1 MTPPPTG
8 PAEPLAPPQPARC
21 VLLFARSAQGEAGA
35 KGLGRAAAL
44 FALARRRL
52 VAAAAEL
59 GVDLVVVGPAG
70 SEDGFPE
77 SELAPGCRFL
87 LQQGAS
93 FGERLGN
100 AFGAV
105 RALGYG
111 QVVAVPTDVPLLGA
125 RHLAAA
131 FDALSEGAGAVLGPS
146 PDGGVYLI
154 GVRGDALP
162 LLSGVRWR
170 TARVLADLAA
180 NAADIGSP
188 VVLDHLGDVDREA
201 DLRRL
206 ARELAAAP
214 ILDSELT
221 RLVTLLLAATAVQAS
236 GSPSAGRAR
245 AIPCLPSRAPPA
257 PAVRA

>member
-1 MTPPPTG
+1 M
-8 PAEPLAPPQPARC
+8 
-21 VLLFARSAQGEAGA
+21 LLFARSARGEAGA

-44 FALARRRL
+44 FALARRR
-52 VAAAAEL
+52 VAAAAAQL

-70 SEDGFPE
+70 SEAGPAGG
-77 SELAPGCRFL
+77 ELPPGCRL
-87 LQQGAS
+87 LVQHGAS
-93 FGERLGN
+93 FAERLGN

-111 QVVAVPTDVPLLGA
+111 EVVAVPTDVPLLRA

-131 FDALSEGAGAVLGPS
+131 FDALAGGAGAVLGPS

-162 LLSGVRWR
+162 LLAGVRWR
-170 TARVLADLAA
+170 TARVLSDLSA
-180 NAADIGSP
+180 NAGAP
-188 VVLDHLGDVDREA
+188 VLLDRLGDIDREA
-201 DLRRL
+201 DLCRL

-214 ILDSELT
+214 ALDPELT

-236 GSPSAGRAR
+236 DGPSAGGAL

-257 PAVRA
+257 TAARA